1 MAACMQGLHSP
12 APQIAAYS
20 QQALLALEGIIHPR
34 AGHTIFQSHRPS
46 ASTHPYTSSST
57 SIDHTTDLGVPKLWS
72 AVMPASPS
80 IQQHTQLPTAASA
93 QVADNSMAGDGTAAA
108 REVLRAGQVYT
119 AAVAKLEAALA
130 GPGAGPEPG
139 AGPGTGA
146 GVGTV
151 ADPPPAGRHGRVC
164 GEHEAIG
171 SVNPDLIGVSA
182 AGLAT
187 GVTAPPTMTAAAP
200 IGKVDQGGT
209 GANRY
214 NVTVGTV
221 SKAPNGVLDAAT
233 GAVGDH
239 SNARQQVSDAFDAPA
254 AMEADVAEEDGYISL
269 EQGHATAWKSA
280 TSGAHQPTSAAAASL
295 LERAESSDSQGS
307 LPEIDSGESS
317 DSSTME

>member
-1 MAACMQGLHSP
+1 
-12 APQIAAYS
+12 
-20 QQALLALEGIIHPR
+20 
-34 AGHTIFQSHRPS
+34 
-46 ASTHPYTSSST
+46 
-57 SIDHTTDLGVPKLWS
+57 
-72 AVMPASPS
+72 
-80 IQQHTQLPTAASA
+80 
-93 QVADNSMAGDGTAAA
+93 MAGDGTAAA

-151 ADPPPAGRHGRVC
+151 ADPPAPAAERNGIRAAEGRVS

-171 SVNPDLIGVSA
+171 SASQGVNGVSV

-187 GVTAPPTMTAAAP
+187 GVTAAPAPTMTAAAP
-200 IGKVDQGGT
+200 IGKADEGGT

-214 NVTVGTV
+214 SVTAGTV
-221 SKAPNGVLDAAT
+221 NKAPNGVLDAAAA
-233 GAVGDH
+233 GAAADAVGDH
-239 SNARQQVSDAFDAPA
+239 SNAWQQVSGAVDAQA
-254 AMEADVAEEDGYISL
+254 AKETDVAEEDGYISL
-269 EQGHATAWKSA
+269 EQGNTTAWNSA
-280 TSGAHQPTSAAAASL
+280 TSGAQQPKLAAAASL